1 MSANARLT
9 FWTCSTALFAAIAV
23 GLYSSGTSEAGR
35 LASGPAENNFTA
47 VAARHGYRS
56 EQHTVAT
63 ADGFLL
69 TVFRIRR
76 GQRCAGSVA
85 RAPVLLLSGLLLSAE
100 SWLAA
105 GPAAGLAFLLPDAC
119 HDTWLGNARGGAHA
133 RRHRRLRPRDPA
145 FWQFSADEVGAYDA
159 PATVDYILNHTG
171 RDKLNFIGYSQG
183 GTAAFIMLAERPEY
197 ANKLGVL
204 LAIAPPTDLIHMTSA
219 FGWFLKASEM
229 LEGTLAR
236 IGVYEVFATGSVIQR
251 IAEHICRFRIIR
263 DSLCRGFFEMLDSPH
278 PGSIADETY
287 ETLYSHFP
295 SGTSVRSMAWY
306 GQTFR
311 SGKFRKYDFGER
323 GNQKKYGSPHPP
335 EYELGS
341 VAVPTVILQGQN
353 DQFVTVRDSERL
365 ASRLPHAELCII
377 EDPLWNHIDVLFSQ
391 NINGSLFPKINQ
403 YLLKYNTR

>member
-1 MSANARLT
+1 
-9 FWTCSTALFAAIAV
+9 
-23 GLYSSGTSEAGR
+23 
-35 LASGPAENNFTA
+35 
-47 VAARHGYRS
+47 
-56 EQHTVAT
+56 
-63 ADGFLL
+63 
-69 TVFRIRR
+69 
-76 GQRCAGSVA
+76 
-85 RAPVLLLSGLLLSAE
+85 
-100 SWLAA
+100 
-105 GPAAGLAFLLPDAC
+105 
-119 HDTWLGNARGGAHA
+119 
-133 RRHRRLRPRDPA
+133 
-145 FWQFSADEVGAYDA
+145 
-159 PATVDYILNHTG
+159 
-171 RDKLNFIGYSQG
+171 
-183 GTAAFIMLAERPEY
+183 
-197 ANKLGVL
+197 NKLGVL